1 MGWWGMT
8 ETVSHGIVSHPHVP
22 SPALAIGR
30 PAPEYGIAIVDDD
43 EVPLAQA
50 RAIEPG
56 GSGQLLVRGVRGLSL
71 FQEYLGNTTAT
82 EASFTADGWF
92 RTGDRVDLL
101 DDGSIRFG
109 DRTKDMLKVGGENV
123 AASEVERVIAAVPGV
138 HECAVV
144 ARKHRMLDEVPVVF
158 VLPVEA
164 LRASA
169 PARAELANR
178 VRAACA
184 DRLANF
190 KRPHEVRLV
199 DSLPRSTL
207 EKVAKAELRKQLDT
221 EGPAG

>member
-1 MGWWGMT
+1 
-8 ETVSHGIVSHPHVP
+8 VP
-22 SPALAIGR
+22 SPPLAIGR

-43 EVPLAQA
+43 ERPVAEA
-50 RAIEPG
+50 RAVEPG

-71 FQEYLGNTTAT
+71 FQEYLGNAAATA
-82 EASFTADGWF
+82 ASYTADGWF

-101 DDGSIRFG
+101 EDGSIRFG

-123 AASEVERVIAAVPGV
+123 AASEIERVIATVPGV

-158 VLPVEA
+158 ILPVEA
-164 LRASA
+164 LRGN
-169 PARAELANR
+169 AEAGADLAER
-178 VRAACA
+178 VSAACRQQLA
-184 DRLANF
+184 DF

-207 EKVAKAELRKQLDT
+207 EKIAKAQLRAALAD
-221 EGPAG
+221 EGPLG